1 MAQMPFSPCSDPNDC
16 TDQSVEMLT
25 RIFGPVIK
33 ALVTGVDPNLVDA
46 SANILATMFGFFNS
60 GILIIG
66 SLIVSYVA
74 VMGVTNTAN
83 DGEAMGKSWSSLWT
97 PVRIVAGGAVLLPT
111 TSGFSFIQLIVLM
124 FALWGVGFANGTYKA
139 GMAMGVLSPNGLVEG
154 VNSPGNFYG
163 LRDFARGYLA
173 VSYCAK
179 AANAI
184 YKDNAASGASP
195 EVMTN
200 TGGVDSAGESVAS
213 TYDKTSM
220 VDGRKEYI
228 YYLKDRNKIT
238 NLAGGSPFCGTVK
251 LAEYQAQD
259 KSDAIET
266 ALENVRVNVQDQKR
280 AAAVDM
286 MKQLDIWVGT
296 WPETINDPGWEN
308 VKSGQFNTIVNKAE
322 LAVASQLVTQVN
334 SGKSGVEGGLDDFL
348 DSLTADGWAAAGGWF
363 QRVGMV
369 RGQISGVLAEPVGS
383 VSAPS
388 MGALPG
394 DARYLLLANSVSTV
408 TEAIDKKAEEKDS
421 YRTSTAAR
429 PEDMASLIPKDPSS
443 DISVS
448 TLRAD
453 MDAKMSS
460 FVNGVM
466 LNVVEIATGAGSNGK
481 TPLCGTAGQMGG
493 SLNRMK
499 CVGDYLVVARA
510 GILVA
515 DVAIKSA
522 GTAVRVLAGTLSSVK
537 GLGNGLDLDKIVT
550 PLWDWVL
557 EVPVKQLALMASYIE
572 PLAFYFS
579 VFLPSLPY
587 TLFMIVFVGWV
598 LAVLQSIIAAPL
610 WAVMHMTPDRTFVG
624 SQTQGYLLLLS
635 LFARPALAI
644 LGLFAAVLVSDP
656 VIDYIAQGF
665 FAMRG
670 AVVSSSGNVGAI
682 SEFLTFAWWF
692 MVFGLTLLP
701 VLYMIFGLPQTLPDQ
716 VLSWI
721 GGGLG
726 SMGET
731 SAVADM
737 RGGMSRVGAN
747 AQGSGTGMRLGGGQG
762 RLPPPD
768 GGSPTDPKG
777 GGPRGGGGSGGNSP
791 LLSANGQGAGGA
803 ASRESAGSEASAASA
818 ATAASDNRT
827 TGEKVSDAAGVALG
841 RAIAGGTA
849 STGRAMRNAGSA
861 ALSAGRAGVESFRG
875 SEAGSTAGRLR
886 DGLQAG
892 ALTAGAGIASA
903 ASAAG
908 ADYKQAF
915 STAGAEGRAA
925 YHEGADARIQAFKE
939 SLSGGA
945 APAGSGGDPESAAS
959 SGEGADTAV
968 GDHQFNDAG
977 LAAGSASLASEGGS
991 ATAADGAGRAAQD
1004 GGAGASAGGS
1014 RSAAGEPYASSGAA
1028 VGGAASVGGG
1038 EQQSAASS
1046 SDRANDAGVRDHQF
1060 SDAALAAGASSAS
1073 SEGGRATAADG
1084 SGGAAQGGGAGQGRG
1099 TSAAGQPYAVSG
1111 SASGGAASV
1120 GSGGGQQSAASFA
1133 ERADDAGVRDHQ
1145 FNDAAPAAGSSSV
1158 GNEGGRA
1165 TTAGGAGRNAQD
1177 DAAGQWAGRA
1187 SSPAGEPYA
1196 GSRSNVGNEDD

>member
-1 MAQMPFSPCSDPNDC
+1 MAQMPFSPCSDPSAC
-16 TDQSVEMLT
+16 TDQSVKMLG
-25 RIFGPVIK
+25 RIFGPVID
-33 ALVTGVDPNLVDA
+33 ALVKGTDPNTVEA

-139 GMAMGVLSPNGLVEG
+139 GMAMGVLSPNGVVEG

-173 VSYCAK
+173 GSYCAT
-179 AANAI
+179 AANSI
-184 YKDNAASGASP
+184 YADNTASGALP
-195 EVMTN
+195 EVGAKKNRT
-200 TGGVDSAGESVAS
+200 E
-213 TYDKTSM
+213 DKFTI
-220 VDGRKEYI
+220 VDGRKEWVFD
-228 YYLKDRNKIT
+228 LKDRNKVT
-238 NLAGGSPFCGTVK
+238 NLAGGSAFCGSVK
-251 LAEYQAQD
+251 VAEYQAQT
-259 KSDAIET
+259 KTDAT
-266 ALENVRVNVQDQKR
+266 AQALEQMRVQVQGIKR
-280 AAAVDM
+280 AAAINM
-286 MKQLDIWVGT
+286 MKELDDWVRQ
-296 WPETINDPGWEN
+296 WPATINDTGWDQ
-308 VKSGQFNTIVNKAE
+308 VDSGQFNVIVNKWE
-322 LAVASQLVTQVN
+322 QKVATDIVAQVTNQA
-334 SGKSGVEGGLDDFL
+334 SGVNGGLDDFL
-348 DSLTADGWAAAGGWF
+348 KTLTNDGWAAAGGWF

-369 RGQISGVLAEPVGS
+369 RGQIAGVLAEPVGA

-388 MGALPG
+388 LGALPG
-394 DARYLLLANSVSTV
+394 DARFFLLANSVTTV
-408 TEAIDKKAEEKDS
+408 TEAIDKKAEEKTS
-421 YRTSTAAR
+421 YKSSTSAK
-429 PEDMASLIPKDPSS
+429 PEDIASLIPKDPGS

-466 LNVVEIATGAGSNGK
+466 LNVVEIATGAGSNGQ

-537 GLGNGLDLDKIVT
+537 GLGNGLDLDKVVT
-550 PLWDWVL
+550 PLWDWVM

-572 PLAFYFS
+572 PLAFYFA

-587 TLFMIVFVGWV
+587 TLFMIVFVGWL

-635 LFARPALAI
+635 LFARPALAV

-670 AVVSSSGNVGAI
+670 AVVTSSGNVGII

-737 RGGMSRVGAN
+737 RGGMSRVGSSV
-747 AQGSGTGMRLGGGQG
+747 QGSGTGMRLGGGTQG

-768 GGSPTDPKG
+768 GGSPNDPKG
-777 GGPRGGGGSGGNSP
+777 GGPRGGGSGGGTP

-803 ASRESAGSEASAASA
+803 ASRESDATGDSAP
-818 ATAASDNRT
+818 SDSRT
-827 TGEKVSDAAGVALG
+827 NGQRVSDAAGVALG
-841 RAIAGGTA
+841 RAVAGGAA
-849 STGRAMRNAGSA
+849 STGRAMRSAGSA

-875 SEAGSTAGRLR
+875 SEAGSIGGRMR
-886 DGLQAG
+886 DGVKAG
-892 ALTAGAGIASA
+892 ALTAGAGLASA

-915 STAGAEGRAA
+915 ATAGAEGKAA
-925 YHEGADARIQAFKE
+925 YHEGADARIQAFKQ
-939 SLSGGA
+939 SLSAGA
-945 APAGSGGDPESAAS
+945 APVGGGGDQESAAS
-959 SGEGADTAV
+959 SAGGAD
-968 GDHQFNDAG
+968 DSG
-977 LAAGSASLASEGGS
+977 LS
-991 ATAADGAGRAAQD
+991 
-1004 GGAGASAGGS
+1004 
-1014 RSAAGEPYASSGAA
+1014 
-1028 VGGAASVGGG
+1028 
-1038 EQQSAASS
+1038 
-1046 SDRANDAGVRDHQF
+1046 DHQF
-1060 SDAALAAGASSAS
+1060 SSATLAAGASSAS
-1073 SEGGRATAADG
+1073 NEGVQAAAADG
-1084 SGGAAQGGGAGQGRG
+1084 SGVNAQDGGAGQSAGR
-1099 TSAAGQPYAVSG
+1099 SAASAGQPYASSG
-1111 SASGGAASV
+1111 AAPGGAATGASGGDQQPAASSAGRAGDAGVKDHQFSGATLAAGASSASNEGGRGAVADGASSNAQAGAAGQSAGRSTASAGQPYAASGAAPGGAASV
-1120 GSGGGQQSAASFA
+1120 ADGGAQQPAAASA
-1133 ERADDAGVRDHQ
+1133 GRAGDAGAKDHQ
-1145 FNDAAPAAGSSSV
+1145 FSGATLSAGASSASHQ
-1158 GNEGGRA
+1158 GGQATATERSAGTAQEGA
-1165 TTAGGAGRNAQD
+1165 D
-1177 DAAGQWAGRA
+1177 GQWTGRGT
-1187 SSPAGEPYA
+1187 SRAGEPYA
-1196 GSRSNVGNEDD
+1196 TGRSNVGHEEDR